1 MSGTLGWI
9 VLGLPLLGALIL
21 SFFGATEPPKAVTR
35 WVGCGSIGLAFV
47 LTAAIFV
54 GMLGDDPEERVHVSR
69 LWEWIDIGGLSVDL
83 AIRIDQLSVMM
94 MLVITG
100 VGFLIHVYSTEYM
113 DHEGGYRRFFAE
125 MNFFVFSMLLLVE
138 AANFV
143 FLIVGWAF
151 VGLASYLLIGFY
163 YDRPVAVA
171 AAKKAFVVNVIGD
184 VGMVIAAFLL
194 VRELGTLDYS
204 EVFARAPDGIASG
217 SGVAIAIALLLFV
230 GAAAKSAQ
238 VPLHTWLPDAMEG
251 PTPVSALI
259 HAATMVTAGV
269 YLIVRTH
276 VLYELAPVAM
286 DIVAVVGCVTLV
298 MAATI
303 AIAQEDIKRVLAWS
317 TVSQIGYMIMGAGL
331 GAYSSGMFH
340 FLTHAFFKA
349 LLFLAAGIIIHAL
362 ANEQSLD
369 RMGGLKRH
377 LRFVYVTFAIGCL
390 AIAGVPGFA
399 GFFSKD
405 DILAHALARGGLGT
419 ALFVFGSIAAFLTAF
434 YMFRL
439 LFRVFV
445 APRPEG
451 EYVHAPHG
459 AGWAMSA
466 PVAILAVLAVV
477 GGWLQVPFGWH
488 LVTDWLDPVFAD
500 SLMEPLEATHAQELA
515 TIIVS
520 IVAAFGGIL
529 LAWYIFARDP
539 ARRVRAASVMPNSR
553 ALLEDAYRFDDL
565 YDDLVVRPGA
575 VAGDR
580 LRDTVEPLAIQA
592 PMHSVAAAV
601 RGVARGLSWA
611 QSGLVRTY
619 AFAMAAGVVGVAV
632 IFMLVAR

>member
-1 MSGTLGWI
+1 MGTIGWI
-9 VLGLPLLGALIL
+9 VLGLPLLGALVL
-21 SFFGATEPPKAVTR
+21 SFFGAKEPPKAVTR

-47 LTAAIFV
+47 LTLGIFF

-69 LWEWIDIGGLSVDL
+69 LWEWIDIGNLKVDL
-83 AIRIDQLSVMM
+83 AIRVDQLSVMM

-138 AANFV
+138 AANFI

-163 YDRPVAVA
+163 YDRPIAVA
-171 AAKKAFVVNVIGD
+171 AAKKAFVINVIGD

-194 VRELGTLDYS
+194 ARDLGTLDYT
-204 EVFARAPDGIASG
+204 EVFATAPDKITSG
-217 SGVAIAIALLLFV
+217 SGVAVAIALLLFV

-286 DIVAVVGCVTLV
+286 DVVAVVGCVTLFI
-298 MAATI
+298 AATI

-349 LLFLAAGIIIHAL
+349 LLFLAAGIVIHAL
-362 ANEQSLD
+362 AGEQSLD
-369 RMGGLKRH
+369 RMGGLRPH
-377 LRFVYVTFAIGCL
+377 LRFAYVTIAIGCL

-405 DILAHALARGGLGT
+405 DILAHALAHGGLGI
-419 ALFVFGSIAAFLTAF
+419 ALFVFASIAAFLTAF

-439 LFRVFV
+439 LFRVFI
-445 APRPEG
+445 APEPEG
-451 EYVHAPHG
+451 GYHHAPHG

-466 PVAILAVLAVV
+466 PVGILAVFSVI

-488 LVTDWLDPVFAD
+488 KITDWLDPVFAD
-500 SLMEPLEATHAQELA
+500 SLREPLEATHAQELA
-515 TIIVS
+515 TVIVS
-520 IVAAFGGIL
+520 TSAAVLGIL
-529 LAWYIFARDP
+529 LAWHVFARDP
-539 ARRVRAASVMPNSR
+539 GRRVRAAAAMPQAR
-553 ALLEDAYRFDDL
+553 AFLEEAYRFDDL
-565 YDDLVVRPGA
+565 FDDVVVAPGRLVGEH
-575 VAGDR
+575 
-580 LRDTVEPLAIQA
+580 LRDDAEPLAIQA
-592 PMHSVAAAV
+592 PISGVAAAV
-601 RGVARGLSWA
+601 RGASRGLSWA

-632 IFMLVAR
+632 IFILVTR

>member
-1 MSGTLGWI
+1 MGTIGWI
-9 VLGLPLLGALIL
+9 VLGLPLLASLIL
-21 SFFGATEPPKAVTR
+21 SLYSPREPPKPVTR
-35 WVGCGSIGLAFV
+35 FLGTAPLGAAFGLTV
-47 LTAAIFV
+47 AIFA
-54 GMLGDDPEERVHVSR
+54 GMLGDTLDERVHVSR
-69 LWEWIDIGGLSVDL
+69 LWEWIDIGGLKVDL

-100 VGFLIHVYSTEYM
+100 VGFLILLYSTEYM

-171 AAKKAFVVNVIGD
+171 AAKKAFVINVIGD

-194 VRELGTLDYS
+194 VRELGTLDYT
-204 EVFARAPDGIASG
+204 EVFATAPHKIGSG
-217 SGVAIAIALLLFV
+217 SGAAVAIALLLFV

-251 PTPVSALI
+251 PIPVSALI

-286 DIVAVVGCVTLV
+286 DIVAVIGCITLV

-317 TVSQIGYMIMGAGL
+317 TVSQIGYMIMAAGL
-331 GAYSSGMFH
+331 GAYASGMFH

-349 LLFLAAGIIIHAL
+349 LLFLAAGIVIHAL
-362 ANEQSLD
+362 NGEQSID
-369 RMGGLKRH
+369 RMGGLRRY
-377 LRFVYVTFAIGCL
+377 LRFAYFAIGIGCL

-405 DILAHALARGGLGT
+405 DILAHALAQGDLGT
-419 ALFVFGSIAAFLTAF
+419 VLFVFGSIGAFLTAF

-445 APRPEG
+445 APEPEG
-451 EYVHAPHG
+451 GYEHPPHG
-459 AGWAMSA
+459 AGWAMSV
-466 PVAILAVLAVV
+466 PVGILAVLAIV
-477 GGWLQVPFGWH
+477 GGWLQVPYGWH
-488 LVTDWLDPVFAD
+488 AIRDWLDPVFAD
-500 SLMEPLEATHAQELA
+500 SLIAPLEATHAQETA

-520 IVAAFGGIL
+520 VIAALGGIA
-529 LAWYIFARDP
+529 LAWYVFARDP
-539 ARRVRAASVMPNSR
+539 SRRIRAAAAAPDAR
-553 ALLEDAYRFDDL
+553 AFLEEAYRFDEL
-565 YDDLVVRPGA
+565 YDDLIVHPGR
-575 VAGDR
+575 VAGER
-580 LRDTVEPLAIQA
+580 LRDVAEPVAVMG
-592 PMHSVAAAV
+592 PMAWVAAAV
-601 RGVARGLSWA
+601 TGAARGLRVV

-619 AFAMAAGVVGVAV
+619 AFAVAAGLVGIAVVF
-632 IFMLVAR
+632 ILVQH

>member
-1 MSGTLGWI
+1 MSGVLGWI

-21 SFFGATEPPKAVTR
+21 AFFGATEPPKIVTR
-35 WVGCGSIGLAFV
+35 LVGCGSIGLAFV
-47 LTAAIFV
+47 LTVAIFLGLV
-54 GMLGDDPEERVHVSR
+54 GDNPDERVHVSR
-69 LWEWIDIGGLSVDL
+69 LWEWIDIGNIKVDL
-83 AIRIDQLSVMM
+83 AIRIDQLSVLM

-113 DHEGGYRRFFAE
+113 DHEAGYRRFFAE

-138 AANFV
+138 AANFI

-163 YDRPVAVA
+163 YDRPIAVA
-171 AAKKAFVVNVIGD
+171 AAKKAFVINVIGD

-194 VRELGTLDYS
+194 ARDLGTLDYTQ
-204 EVFARAPDGIASG
+204 VFATAPDKLTSG
-217 SGVAIAIALLLFV
+217 GGVAVAIALLLFV

-269 YLIVRTH
+269 YLVVRTH

-286 DIVAVVGCVTLV
+286 DIVAVVGCITLV

-331 GAYSSGMFH
+331 GAYSAGMFH

-349 LLFLAAGIIIHAL
+349 LLFLAAGIVIHAL
-362 ANEQSLD
+362 AGEQSLD
-369 RMGGLKRH
+369 RMGGLRTH
-377 LRFVYVTFAIGCL
+377 LKFAYAAIAIGCL

-405 DILAHALARGGLGT
+405 DILAHALTRGGLGVT
-419 ALFVFGSIAAFLTAF
+419 LFVFGSIAALLTAF

-439 LFRVFV
+439 FFRVFV

-451 EYVHAPHG
+451 DYEHAPHG

-466 PVAILAVLAVV
+466 PVAILAVLSIV

-488 LVTDWLDPVFAD
+488 RVTDWLDPVFAD
-500 SLMEPLEATHAQELA
+500 SLLKPLEATHAQELA
-515 TIIVS
+515 TVVVS
-520 IVAAFGGIL
+520 TCAAFGGIL
-529 LAWYIFARDP
+529 LAWYVFARDP
-539 ARRVRAASVMPNSR
+539 GRRIRAAAAMPHAR
-553 ALLEDAYRFDDL
+553 ALLEDAYRFDDV
-565 YDDLVVRPGA
+565 YDELFVDSGRF
-575 VAGDR
+575 AGER
-580 LRDTVEPLAIQA
+580 LRDDVEPLAIQG
-592 PMHSVAAAV
+592 PIQGVAAGV
-601 RGVARGLSWA
+601 RGIARGLSWA

-632 IFMLVAR
+632 IFILVRR